1 MLIKKFRESKNFI
14 FPPHFQTSYLEH
26 DLSKLKLE
34 TKPEVDPIKLENLI
48 KRRKIY
54 GDITQNVSEDELAKL
69 LRYFDNH
76 VPSIIIAL
84 EEKVRL
90 KGSRT
95 FVPPAFFGRDGI
107 FVQPPTFEMPTAS
120 AHPVPVDDDKVQHQN
135 MSVEHSL
142 NIVTEKKTVE
152 KTWELGVF
160 VEGDKSK
167 NV

>member
-1 MLIKKFRESKNFI
+1 M
-14 FPPHFQTSYLEH
+14 
-26 DLSKLKLE
+26 
-34 TKPEVDPIKLENLI
+34 DPIKLENLI

-95 FVPPAFFGRDGI
+95 FIPPAFFGRDGI
-107 FVQPPTFEMPTAS
+107 FVQPPTFEMPTS
-120 AHPVPVDDDKVQHQN
+120 ATQVPVDDDGDKVQEN
-135 MSVEHSL
+135 AIE
-142 NIVTEKKTVE
+142 EKKAVE
-152 KTWELGVF
+152 KTWAHGFF

>member
-1 MLIKKFRESKNFI
+1 M
-14 FPPHFQTSYLEH
+14 
-26 DLSKLKLE
+26 
-34 TKPEVDPIKLENLI
+34 DPIKLENLI

-95 FVPPAFFGRDGI
+95 FIPPAFFGRDGI
-107 FVQPPTFEMPTAS
+107 FVQPPTFEMPTS
-120 AHPVPVDDDKVQHQN
+120 ATPVLVHDGDKVQD
-135 MSVEHSL
+135 HSL
-142 NIVTEKKTVE
+142 NVIEEKETVE
-152 KTWELGVF
+152 KTWAHGFF

>member
-1 MLIKKFRESKNFI
+1 M
-14 FPPHFQTSYLEH
+14 
-26 DLSKLKLE
+26 
-34 TKPEVDPIKLENLI
+34 DPIKLENLI

-69 LRYFDNH
+69 LQYFDNH

-95 FVPPAFFGRDGI
+95 FIPPAFFGRDGI
-107 FVQPPTFEMPTAS
+107 FVQPPTFEMPTS
-120 AHPVPVDDDKVQHQN
+120 ATPVPVDDGDKVQD
-135 MSVEHSL
+135 HSL
-142 NIVTEKKTVE
+142 NVMEEKKTVE
-152 KTWELGVF
+152 KTWAHGFF

>member
-1 MLIKKFRESKNFI
+1 MS
-14 FPPHFQTSYLEH
+14 Q
-26 DLSKLKLE
+26 LKLE

-54 GDITQNVSEDELAKL
+54 SDITQNVSEDELAKL
-69 LRYFDNH
+69 LQYFDNH

-95 FVPPAFFGRDGI
+95 FIPPAFFGRDGI
-107 FVQPPTFEMPTAS
+107 FVQPPTFEMPSSST
-120 AHPVPVDDDKVQHQN
+120 PVPVDDGNTQDQTS
-135 MSVEHSL
+135 MPMEHSL
-142 NIVTEKKTVE
+142 SVMPEKETVE
-152 KTWELGVF
+152 KTWAKGF
-160 VEGDKSK
+160 YAEGDKSK

>member
-1 MLIKKFRESKNFI
+1 MS
-14 FPPHFQTSYLEH
+14 Q
-26 DLSKLKLE
+26 LKLE

-69 LRYFDNH
+69 LQYFDNH

-95 FVPPAFFGRDGI
+95 FIPPAFFGRDGI
-107 FVQPPTFEMPTAS
+107 FVQPPTFEMPTS
-120 AHPVPVDDDKVQHQN
+120 ATPVLVDDGDKVQD
-135 MSVEHSL
+135 HSL
-142 NIVTEKKTVE
+142 NVIEEKKTVE
-152 KTWELGVF
+152 KTWAHGFF